1 MNSAMVKDELGDT
14 IDIHLGGSDLIFP
27 HHENEIAQSEAAN
40 GKKLAN
46 YWLHNGM
53 VNVNGQKMSK
63 SLKNFKTIREL
74 IKSGISPMTLRYFV
88 MTVNYRKPLD
98 FTEEALRSASEA
110 WKNINIALSFMDIT
124 KGALMSID
132 KNESIEE
139 KYKETISFELSQKKL
154 KFSDA
159 LGNDLNTAGA
169 IAIIYDLAKPL
180 KNFLNQFQRVE
191 SFEIDLNEKF
201 FLLENFK
208 TLEELTE
215 VLGLKKEDLVIES
228 KIKEEEILS
237 LINERLVAKKEKN
250 YEKADEIRNSLKEKG
265 IELIDQSKEITTWI
279 RV

>member
-1 MNSAMVKDELGDT
+1 MVKDELGDT

-110 WKNINIALSFMDIT
+110 WKNINVALSFMDLT
-124 KGALMSID
+124 KGVFRSID
-132 KNESIEE
+132 KDESIEE
-139 KYKETISFELSQKKL
+139 EYKEKISFELSQKKL
-154 KFSDA
+154 KFSEA

-191 SFEIDLNEKF
+191 GFKIDLNEKF

-208 TLEELTE
+208 TLEKLTE
-215 VLGLKKEDLVIES
+215 VLGLKKEVLVKES
-228 KIKEEEILS
+228 KITEEEISS
-237 LINERLVAKKEKN
+237 LINERLKAKKEKN
-250 YEKADEIRNSLKEKG
+250 YAKADEIRNLLKEKG

-279 RV
+279 RI